1 MISKWVIVSVDG
13 ESMEFEVLIPE
24 DFSEDEA
31 IEYAIEYV
39 MSTIQIEVI

>member
-1 MISKWVIVSVDG
+1 MNRKTVVVDIDG
-13 ESMEFEVLIPE
+13 ERMEFEVLVPW

>member
-1 MISKWVIVSVDG
+1 MISKWVTIKIDG
-13 ESMEFEVLIPE
+13 EQMEFEILVPE

-39 MSTIQIEVI
+39 MSTIQIYVN